1 MPEGSCHRILT
12 AAPPEVGGLA
22 CSSGVVR
29 VDSGCQAVSV
39 RRRHEPELATR
50 TDRPGRRFAPD
61 RAWCFSSSTPP
72 SRTCDRPRVFDPG
85 LCSFGARPDVRRLRR
100 PRVDRLAPSLRRCS
114 RLHARIGL
122 IHLCRAMHPQ
132 RSLNGNLFLRQ
143 TMKREPWVELSG
155 RVRGTER
162 AAAFAAVR
170 GTRLRCSLASF
181 TRSDSS
187 VDLYMAAVGA
197 RETVTWLIRPAAQ
210 LAGRGGGVESLVAGS
225 GVVAARPLRRSSRAS
240 PSAAGL

>member
-1 MPEGSCHRILT
+1 MSPSWRL
-12 AAPPEVGGLA
+12 APIAQGG
-22 CSSGVVR
+22 
-29 VDSGCQAVSV
+29 
-39 RRRHEPELATR
+39 
-50 TDRPGRRFAPD
+50 RFAPD

-143 TMKREPWVELSG
+143 TMKRAVGGAAGGCAAPNGLQHSRQSGGTLAMFSGEPYPIRFKRGSVHG
-155 RVRGTER
+155 RCWCARDCHLAHSASR
-162 AAAFAAVR
+162 AAR
-170 GTRLRCSLASF
+170 
-181 TRSDSS
+181 
-187 VDLYMAAVGA
+187 
-197 RETVTWLIRPAAQ
+197 
-210 LAGRGGGVESLVAGS
+210 GRGGGVESLVAGS